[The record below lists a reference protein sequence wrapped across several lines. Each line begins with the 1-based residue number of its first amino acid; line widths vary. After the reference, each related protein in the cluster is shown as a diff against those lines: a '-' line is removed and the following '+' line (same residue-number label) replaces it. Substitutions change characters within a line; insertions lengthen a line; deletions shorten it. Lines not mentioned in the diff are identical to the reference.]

1 MSVTIRDIARES
13 GYAVGTV
20 SRVLNHHPDVSET
33 ARQRVMAVVEAHGF
47 TPNSNARHLKQ
58 SVSRSIAIIVKG
70 SSNLLFADMV
80 ERAQN
85 RMQSRG
91 FDTAVHYLDE
101 DANEVAFAA
110 TVAREYKPRGFLF
123 LGGNLDCF
131 RSDFAAIRA
140 PAVLLTNSA
149 QGLDFP
155 NLSSVT
161 TDDTAAARQAMDLL
175 LESGHRRVGILGA
188 NFDCAQISYSRYL
201 GCRESFEAH
210 GLSLDE
216 SWTEACR
223 YSMAEG
229 YAAAGRILD
238 RTEGLTALFALSDV
252 MAIGA
257 IRCLRDRGLR
267 VPEDISVVGFDGVA
281 LGEYCVPRLTT
292 VRQDTRSMV
301 HRAAEI
307 LLSRLTEELPPVHE
321 TIPFTLI
328 PGESAGPSPI

>member
-1 MSVTIRDIARES
+1 
-13 GYAVGTV
+13 
-20 SRVLNHHPDVSET
+20 
-33 ARQRVMAVVEAHGF
+33 
-47 TPNSNARHLKQ
+47 
-58 SVSRSIAIIVKG
+58 
-70 SSNLLFADMV
+70 MV

-85 RMQSRG
+85 RMQSQG

-101 DANEVAFAA
+101 DNNEVAFAA

-131 RSDFAAIRA
+131 RSDFAAITA

-238 RTEGLTALFALSDV
+238 RTKGLTALFALSDV

-321 TIPFTLI
+321 TVPFTLI

>member
-1 MSVTIRDIARES
+1 
-13 GYAVGTV
+13 
-20 SRVLNHHPDVSET
+20 
-33 ARQRVMAVVEAHGF
+33 
-47 TPNSNARHLKQ
+47 
-58 SVSRSIAIIVKG
+58 
-70 SSNLLFADMV
+70 
-80 ERAQN
+80 
-85 RMQSRG
+85 
-91 FDTAVHYLDE
+91 
-101 DANEVAFAA
+101 
-110 TVAREYKPRGFLF
+110 
-123 LGGNLDCF
+123 
-131 RSDFAAIRA
+131 
-140 PAVLLTNSA
+140 
-149 QGLDFP
+149 
-155 NLSSVT
+155 
-161 TDDTAAARQAMDLL
+161 MDLL

-201 GCRESFEAH
+201 GCRESFETH
-210 GLSLDE
+210 GLTLDE

-321 TIPFTLI
+321 TVPFTLI

>member
-1 MSVTIRDIARES
+1 MCI
-13 GYAVGTV
+13 
-20 SRVLNHHPDVSET
+20 L
-33 ARQRVMAVVEAHGF
+33 
-47 TPNSNARHLKQ
+47 
-58 SVSRSIAIIVKG
+58 
-70 SSNLLFADMV
+70 
-80 ERAQN
+80 
-85 RMQSRG
+85 
-91 FDTAVHYLDE
+91 
-101 DANEVAFAA
+101 VA
-110 TVAREYKPRGFLF
+110 T
-123 LGGNLDCF
+123 
-131 RSDFAAIRA
+131 
-140 PAVLLTNSA
+140 
-149 QGLDFP
+149 
-155 NLSSVT
+155 
-161 TDDTAAARQAMDLL
+161 
-175 LESGHRRVGILGA
+175 
-188 NFDCAQISYSRYL
+188 FDCAPISYSRFL
-201 GCRESFEAH
+201 GCQESFESH
-210 GLSLDE
+210 GLSLDA

-238 RTEGLTALFALSDV
+238 RTKGLTALFALSDV

-321 TIPFTLI
+321 TVPFTLI